1 MLRLVPRSDQFNRL
15 LADLSAQA
23 CISAQNL
30 RSFIRATNEKD
41 RNAAAAAIAATRAS
55 SKTLSVEITQ
65 ELCRS
70 FITPFDRED
79 IHDLAEI
86 LYRIPK
92 TIEKIKERILLHKMF
107 SQPEDFS
114 PQADIIADEA
124 KALEDIMASLLK
136 GDKNKQILDK
146 IAGLRELENKGD
158 AVRNELLTALFSRQ
172 GDIRELLL
180 RRDIHDLLEKVV
192 DRFRDAANV
201 AFQIVFKH
209 S

>member
-1 MLRLVPRSDQFNRL
+1 MLRLVPKTDQFNRL
-15 LADLSAQA
+15 LGDLSIQA
-23 CISAQNL
+23 CLAAQSL
-30 RSFIRATNEKD
+30 KVFIRANNDKD
-41 RNAAAAAIAATRAS
+41 RADAAAAIAATRIAS
-55 SKTLSVEITQ
+55 RSLSHEITR

-79 IHDLAEI
+79 IHDLTEI

-92 TIEKIKERILLHKMF
+92 TVEKIKERIIAHKMF
-107 SQPEDFS
+107 SHQADYS
-114 PQADIIADEA
+114 PQADIIAEEA
-124 KALEDIMASLLK
+124 LALQDVMKSLLT
-136 GDKNKQILDK
+136 GAKNKELLTK
-146 IAGLRELENKGD
+146 IDNLRELENKGD
-158 AVRNELLTALFSRQ
+158 AVRNELLTKLFSRE
-172 GDIRELLL
+172 GDIRDLLL